1 MPNGAVAMGEAPVLL
16 REDPN
21 SLYLRCVR
29 YLCKSDP
36 TASRASLMCRVR
48 LGRQVLPSPPPL
60 PDMPHIIDTMFAVPP
75 PSPRRRAA
83 PDVHSHPAIHHP
95 HRDVILWR
103 GGWDGVEEE
112 GG

>member
-1 MPNGAVAMGEAPVLL
+1 VPNGAVAMGEAPVLL

-60 PDMPHIIDTMFAVPP
+60 PDMPHIIDTMFAVPAP
-75 PSPRRRAA
+75 PPADEPPPTFILIPRFTIPIAT
-83 PDVHSHPAIHHP
+83 
-95 HRDVILWR
+95 
-103 GGWDGVEEE
+103 
-112 GG
+112 